1 MSHTFGFRLNRS
13 WNLESPA
20 LADSALDELTRKPGK
35 TLIGEAKWAS
45 KVISVRQDLEEAGE
59 DMNVQ

>member
-1 MSHTFGFRLNRS
+1 MSHTFDFHLNHS

-20 LADSALDELTRKPGK
+20 LANSALDELTPKPGK

-45 KVISVRQDLEEAGE
+45 KVISVWQDLEEAGE
-59 DMNVQ
+59 DMTVQ